1 MLKYCL
7 GKYEIQEMCDKAVD
21 AFLATLIFFPDWFV
35 TFKLIKKLD
44 DVLFSNVNI
53 IFINS
58 D

>member
-7 GKYEIQEMCDKAVD
+7 GKYEIQEICDKAVD
-21 AFLATLIFFPDWFV
+21 AFLPTLIFFPDLFV

-53 IFINS
+53 IFINP

>member
-21 AFLATLIFFPDWFV
+21 AFLPTLIFFPDWFV

-44 DVLFSNVNI
+44 DVLFSNVDI
-53 IFINS
+53 TFINP